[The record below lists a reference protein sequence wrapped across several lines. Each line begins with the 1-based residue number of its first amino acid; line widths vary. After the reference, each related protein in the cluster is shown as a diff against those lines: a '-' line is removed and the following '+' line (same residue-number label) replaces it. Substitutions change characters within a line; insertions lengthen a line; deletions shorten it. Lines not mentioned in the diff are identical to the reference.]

1 MSYVNDGSGTS
12 FSNSTSP
19 QFVGTGETFSTSS
32 SLQLGGD
39 GNNGTAGDEQTS
51 TTTLDFSAVDGSGFS
66 FEVED
71 VSFRINDFDTSSW
84 IDVVTVRAY
93 DANGNLLDVTL
104 TWNGTALTS
113 TNATLTSNVANGSAA
128 TETGSILVEIAGP
141 VASIEIDYVNNGTGG
156 QALWVTDV
164 QFNAIDLDGTVE
176 GSSGDD
182 VIDDTYILEPDGDK
196 VDADD
201 EILPGFG
208 ADGDLIEAYGGDD
221 SILAGAGD
229 DEVYGG
235 DGADTIDGGTGDDTL
250 YGGNTDEV
258 SDLIVNRSFE
268 DLTGTVDTS
277 WGDQGTGSIFGWTD
291 YNGGELDL
299 HDNGKGGTFATDGT
313 HVLDMGGTPDNVH
326 VYQDISGA
334 VSGETYSLKL
344 DAGDVTGGGNS
355 IEIYWGGDLI
365 ATIDPVEGGM
375 ESFQFDLIGGAGD
388 GANRLEFKEIGPI
401 DPDGVQLDNIQLIG
415 PDGNAASQ
423 DTSGDVIDG
432 GAGDDT
438 IYGLDGDDTA
448 QGGDDND
455 IVYGGAGDDTL
466 DGNDGND
473 DVYGG
478 TGDDTFNVSAGEGID
493 IITGGEDSDG
503 LDVDTLGF
511 TDATGP
517 DGVDVTMSGDEAG
530 SYAFPT
536 DGGSGTFSEI
546 EEFTL
551 TDQDDDFDGVA
562 ATGGNTVDGGAGDDV
577 LVGSSG
583 SDSFTGG
590 TGDDTLNAN
599 AGDDALDG
607 GTGNDVI
614 FGDEGEDVITG
625 GADND
630 SLYGGQDNDDLYG
643 GDGDDIVEGG
653 DGDDT
658 LYGGA
663 GADTLTGGADQ
674 DVIYDGAGD
683 VVNGS
688 GSGVDY
694 DTLIVSDV
702 DYIDYDTDPE
712 NGIVYFNGGGSLTF
726 TDIENV
732 VVSDRDFTVSGT
744 AGDDTINSGYTG
756 DPDGDQVD
764 DTDAIIIGHEPNDDL
779 IEAGA
784 GNDVITSGAG
794 DDTIYA
800 GTGNDTVMAG
810 TGTGNDTVFGGEG
823 DDEMSAGIGT
833 DTLYGGDGNDTFQ
846 FSDSDGT
853 NTVVGSE
860 GDDTGLGDIL
870 NTNAPSDV
878 TITSAG
884 DEGGTM
890 TQGTTTVEF
899 SEIEFIQTDSGNDT
913 VDISNDTTG
922 MTVLTYEGN
931 DTVYGGSGGDNLN
944 GLGGMIRWM
953 ATVVLTLLR
962 VGPAM
967 IQSSLPKATPRQV
980 ARATIC
986 SCSKTLAKPPTE
998 PSQLMVGQA
1007 TKPSA
1012 VAIRCNSATLVF

>member
-1 MSYVNDGSGTS
+1 M
-12 FSNSTSP
+12 
-19 QFVGTGETFSTSS
+19 
-32 SLQLGGD
+32 
-39 GNNGTAGDEQTS
+39 
-51 TTTLDFSAVDGSGFS
+51 
-66 FEVED
+66 
-71 VSFRINDFDTSSW
+71 
-84 IDVVTVRAY
+84 
-93 DANGNLLDVTL
+93 
-104 TWNGTALTS
+104 
-113 TNATLTSNVANGSAA
+113 
-128 TETGSILVEIAGP
+128 
-141 VASIEIDYVNNGTGG
+141 
-156 QALWVTDV
+156 
-164 QFNAIDLDGTVE
+164 
-176 GSSGDD
+176 
-182 VIDDTYILEPDGDK
+182 
-196 VDADD
+196 
-201 EILPGFG
+201 
-208 ADGDLIEAYGGDD
+208 
-221 SILAGAGD
+221 
-229 DEVYGG
+229 
-235 DGADTIDGGTGDDTL
+235 
-250 YGGNTDEV
+250 
-258 SDLIVNRSFE
+258 
-268 DLTGTVDTS
+268 
-277 WGDQGTGSIFGWTD
+277 
-291 YNGGELDL
+291 
-299 HDNGKGGTFATDGT
+299 
-313 HVLDMGGTPDNVH
+313 
-326 VYQDISGA
+326 
-334 VSGETYSLKL
+334 
-344 DAGDVTGGGNS
+344 
-355 IEIYWGGDLI
+355 
-365 ATIDPVEGGM
+365 
-375 ESFQFDLIGGAGD
+375 
-388 GANRLEFKEIGPI
+388 
-401 DPDGVQLDNIQLIG
+401 QLDNIQLIG

-423 DTSGDVIDG
+423 DTSGDVID
-432 GAGDDT
+432 
-438 IYGLDGDDTA
+438 
-448 QGGDDND
+448 
-455 IVYGGAGDDTL
+455 GGAGDDTL

-493 IITGGEDSDG
+493 TITGGEDSDG

-810 TGTGNDTVFGGEG
+810 TGNDTVFGGEG

-833 DTLYGGDGNDTFQ
+833 DTLYGGGGDGNDTFQ

-853 NTVVGSE
+853 NTVVGGE

-884 DEGGTM
+884 DEAGTM